1 MNKKR
6 GMVLICMLMAVLM
19 MLSACGGA
27 GGAASTAASGASLA
41 TSGAASSSGS
51 VSAASTAEI
60 LKGVLDL
67 FVKDDTYAT
76 YKELFKGATFE
87 EKLDGDSIVVT
98 AKGNAGVEGT
108 YTFPVKDGYLTFEMN
123 SKNVAGAVLF
133 TYLSGCV
140 GKYYGINKL
149 LFMGYLNGLTN
160 MGIKSN
166 AYEMDIKP
174 DSTGS
179 MKLYIAGKPDM
190 KELNEIYFNDK
201 CMDAFGDAT
210 SSFMTNVGKVIINSS
225 IDGINGNLQIV
236 IGEYEKNTD
245 VTYKS
250 VLTIVN
256 RLKPKGY
263 EAFLKDFTE
272 IKEISAKD
280 YKVMT
285 DCDAYMKEHE
295 IEKPDGYKY
304 IVVMIGENQ

>member
-27 GGAASTAASGASLA
+27 GGAASTAASGAS
-41 TSGAASSSGS
+41 
-51 VSAASTAEI
+51 TAEI
-60 LKGVLDL
+60 LKGIFDL

-87 EKLDGDSIVVT
+87 EKLEADSIVVI
-98 AKGNAGVEGT
+98 AKGNENVEGT
-108 YTFPVKDGYLTFEMN
+108 YTFPVKDGYLTFEMKP
-123 SKNVAGAVLF
+123 KNTAGAVLF
-133 TYLSGCV
+133 TYLSSCV
-140 GKYYGINKL
+140 GKYYGIDKL
-149 LFMGYLNGLTN
+149 LFMGYLNGMSN
-160 MGIKSN
+160 MGIKSKN
-166 AYEMDIKP
+166 YEMDIKP
-174 DSTGS
+174 DSTGT
-179 MKLYIAGKPDM
+179 MKLYIAEKPDM
-190 KELNEIYFNDK
+190 KELNNIYFNDK
-201 CMDAFGDAT
+201 CMDAFGDYT
-210 SSFMTNVGKVIINSS
+210 SAFMTNVGKVIINSS
-225 IDGINGNLQIV
+225 IDNINGNLQIV

-295 IEKPDGYKY
+295 IEKPDGYKF
-304 IVVMIGENQ
+304 IVVMIGENQYAGEPV

>member
-76 YKELFKGATFE
+76 FKELYKGATFE

-98 AKGNAGVEGT
+98 AKGNENVEGT
-108 YTFPVKDGYLTFEMN
+108 YTFPVKDGYLTFEMKP
-123 SKNVAGAVLF
+123 KNAAGAVLF
-133 TYLSGCV
+133 TYLSSCV
-140 GKYYGINKL
+140 GKYYGIDKL
-149 LFMGYLNGLTN
+149 LFMGYLNGMSN
-160 MGIKSN
+160 MGIKSKT
-166 AYEMDIKP
+166 YEMDIKP
-174 DSTGS
+174 DSTGT
-179 MKLYIAGKPDM
+179 MKLYIAEKPDM
-190 KELNEIYFNDK
+190 KELNDIYFNDK
-201 CMDAFGDAT
+201 CLDAFGDYT
-210 SSFMTNVGKVIINSS
+210 SAFMANVGKVIVNSS
-225 IDGINGNLQIV
+225 IDNINGNLQIV

-256 RLKPKGY
+256 RFKPKGY

-272 IKEISAKD
+272 VKEISAKD
-280 YKVMT
+280 HKVMI

-295 IEKPDGYKY
+295 IEKPDGYKF
-304 IVVMIGENQ
+304 IVVMIGDI